1 MSVRCYFKSS
11 RRNSVSAK
19 GQGKEPEWLIA
30 GFNYDH
36 RKIFRMKKALPYIIL
51 ILLITWHAVLYAQ
64 DRFPRP
70 EFESGYVYATNQ
82 MPAQRSQ
89 GWEYFDVAV
98 LTGALAVSAWLAIK
112 RRSRQGLLWMSV
124 FSLAYFGFYRQ
135 GCICSVGSVQNVALA
150 LFNGNYTIPLSALL
164 FFIIPLLFALAYGRV
179 FCAGVCPLGAIQELT
194 GIRPVNLHKSV
205 EVVLASV
212 PFIYL
217 AVAVLFAA
225 TNSQFLICRYDPF
238 IGIFRLD
245 APFTMIIFG
254 ALLLLSGIFLN
265 RPYCRFLCPYG
276 VLLNIFS
283 RFAGKHLT
291 ITPAECT
298 NCRLCE
304 ESCPYNA
311 IIPSDPEPLRDE
323 PDKSRKR
330 FILYFLFIPLFAV
343 SSAFILYNLAPAL
356 SGVNGSVSL
365 AKEIRLEKKT
375 GIESLSKAVVAF
387 KESGK
392 TEQELFAEEDQI
404 IGKFRHGAPWAGV
417 FLGASFGI
425 GMVSYTVKRRRD
437 EYKPDQGKCYSCG
450 RCFKYCPIKVHTGNE
465 I

>member
-1 MSVRCYFKSS
+1 
-11 RRNSVSAK
+11 
-19 GQGKEPEWLIA
+19 
-30 GFNYDH
+30 
-36 RKIFRMKKALPYIIL
+36 MKKALPYIIVVL
-51 ILLITWHAVLYAQ
+51 MICWHAVMYAQ

-70 EFESGYVYATNQ
+70 EFESGYVYLTNQ
-82 MPAQRSQ
+82 MPAQRAP

-98 LTGALAVSAWLAIK
+98 LVAALGITAWLAIK
-112 RRSRQGLLWMSV
+112 KRSRNGLVWMSV

-135 GCICSVGSVQNVALA
+135 GCICSVGSVQNVSLA
-150 LFNGNYTIPLSALL
+150 LFNSVYSIPLSALL

-194 GIRPVNLHKSV
+194 GIRPVKLNKNV
-205 EVVLASV
+205 EVILASV

-217 AVAVLFAA
+217 GAAVLFAA

-245 APFTMIIFG
+245 APYTMIVFG

-265 RPYCRFLCPYG
+265 RPYCRYLCPYG
-276 VLLNIFS
+276 VLLSIFS

-304 ESCPYNA
+304 EACPYNA
-311 IIPSDPEPLRDE
+311 IIPSDPPPVDDNRS
-323 PDKSRKR
+323 KSRKS
-330 FILYFLFIPLFAV
+330 FILYFMLIPLFAV
-343 SSAFILYNLAPAL
+343 SGAFIFYNLAPAL
-356 SGVNGSVSL
+356 SVVNGNVSL
-365 AKEIRLEKKT
+365 AREIRKEKKT
-375 GIESLSKAVVAF
+375 GIESISKAVVAF

-392 TEQELFAEEDQI
+392 TEEKLFAEEQAV
-404 IGKFRHGAPWAGV
+404 IGRFQKGAPWAGV
-417 FLGASFGI
+417 FLGASLGI
-425 GMVSYTVKRRRD
+425 SMVSFTIKRRRT

-450 RCFKYCPIKVHTGNE
+450 RCFIYCPIKA
-465 I
+465 

>member
-1 MSVRCYFKSS
+1 
-11 RRNSVSAK
+11 
-19 GQGKEPEWLIA
+19 
-30 GFNYDH
+30 
-36 RKIFRMKKALPYIIL
+36 MKKALPYIIL
-51 ILLITWHAVLYAQ
+51 ILLVCWHTVMYAQ

-70 EFESGYVYATNQ
+70 EFESGYVYSTNQ
-82 MPAQRSQ
+82 MPAQRGQ

-98 LTGALAVSAWLAIK
+98 LVAALAVTSWLALK
-112 RRSRQGLLWMSV
+112 KRSRQGLVWMSV

-135 GCICSVGSVQNVALA
+135 GCICSVGSVQNVSLA
-150 LFNGNYTIPLSALL
+150 LFNENYTIPLTALL

-194 GIRPVNLHKSV
+194 GIKPVRLHKNV

-217 AVAVLFAA
+217 ALSVLFAA
-225 TNSQFLICRYDPF
+225 TNSQFIICRYDPF
-238 IGIFRLD
+238 VGIFRLD
-245 APFTMIIFG
+245 APYTMIVFG

-304 ESCPYNA
+304 EACPYEA
-311 IIPSDPEPLRDE
+311 IIPSDPDLLREE
-323 PDKSRKR
+323 PDKTRR
-330 FILYFLFIPLFAV
+330 QFILYFLFIPLFAI
-343 SSAFILYNLAPAL
+343 AGGFILYNLAPAL
-356 SGVNGSVSL
+356 SNVNSSVNL
-365 AKEIRLEKKT
+365 ARELRLEKKT
-375 GIESLSKAVVAF
+375 GIESLSKAAAAF

-392 TEQELFAEEDQI
+392 TEAELFAEEDLI
-404 IGKFRHGAPWAGV
+404 IDKYRNGAPWAGV
-417 FLGASFGI
+417 FLGASFGMA
-425 GMVSYTVKRRRD
+425 MVSFTVKRRRT
-437 EYKPDQGKCYSCG
+437 EYKPNQGKCYSCG
-450 RCFKYCPIKVHTGNE
+450 RCFKYCPIKVPVQNE